1 MAEYKIGAQLFKE
14 MVINAA
20 NYLEL
25 NKQKLNDLNVFP
37 VPDGDTGTNM
47 MMTLHS
53 AAKEVNACDSDKV
66 GMLCRAL
73 SKGALKG
80 ARGNSGVILSQL
92 FRGFEKGIDPETESL
107 TVKELGSA
115 IETGVACA
123 YSAVMKPK
131 EGTILTV
138 AKAMAEESKRQ
149 IAKDCNTLHLID
161 SIIEA
166 GQEMLKKTP
175 DMLPVLKEAGV
186 VDAGGAGLI
195 VIYKGFKMAIDGE
208 EVTSE
213 LDFSLPKK
221 VPASAMQDIS
231 TADIKFGYCTEFFIT
246 NLDKNVTEDTIDKL
260 RDKLLALGDSL
271 VVVGDPELV
280 KVHVHTNDPGKAL
293 QLALRLGQLSK
304 IKIENMREQHSEL
317 SDGAAAGETEAKQQQ
332 PKKPLAVVAVAASD
346 GLGAILKDMQ
356 VDEIVGG
363 GQSMNPSA
371 ADIAEAVNRANSD
384 NIIIL
389 PNNKNIILAAE
400 QARELTEKNV
410 FVIPTKSFPQGLSA
424 AISFEPDKDAE
435 YNTARMADAAKTVKS
450 AEITHAV
457 RDTVM
462 NGENITEGQVLG
474 ILEGNIVVHCDDE
487 FRAITELLDKMVD
500 EDEDSV
506 ISVYYGE
513 AVSEEKAAE
522 LLSLLEEKYDDFDI
536 ELLSGGQP
544 VYNYIISAE

>member
-1 MAEYKIGAQLFKE
+1 MAEYLIGAKLFKE

-20 NYLEL
+20 NYLEQ

-53 AAKEVNACDSDKV
+53 AAKEVNACESEKV
-66 GMLCRAL
+66 GELAKAL

-92 FRGFEKGIDPETESL
+92 FRGFERGIPQDTQ
-107 TVKELGSA
+107 ELGA
-115 IETGVACA
+115 QDLANAVIAGVKCA

-138 AKAMAEESKRQ
+138 AKAMAEE
-149 IAKDCNTLHLID
+149 AKKQTAQGSNLLNLID

-175 DMLPVLKEAGV
+175 EMLPVLKEAGV

-208 EVTSE
+208 EVASE

-221 VPASAMQDIS
+221 APASSMQNIS
-231 TADIKFGYCTEFFIT
+231 TADIKYGYCTEFFIT
-246 NLDKNVTEDTIDKL
+246 DLDEHVTEETIDKL
-260 RDKLLALGDSL
+260 REKLLQLGDSL

-317 SDGAAAGETEAKQQQ
+317 AGGAQEESNAFLG
-332 PKKPLAVVAVAASD
+332 PKKPLGLVAVAASK
-346 GLGAILKDMQ
+346 GLGEIFKDMQ
-356 VDEIVGG
+356 VDENVGG

-371 ADIAEAVNRANSD
+371 EDIAAAVNKVNADSV
-384 NIIIL
+384 IIL

-400 QARELTEKNV
+400 QVKELTDKKI
-410 FVIPTKSFPQGLSA
+410 FVVPTKSFPQGLSA
-424 AISFEPDKDAE
+424 LLLLSPMKQ
-435 YNTARMADAAKTVKS
+435 R
-450 AEITHAV
+450 
-457 RDTVM
+457 
-462 NGENITEGQVLG
+462 NITW
-474 ILEGNIVVHCDDE
+474 
-487 FRAITELLDKMVD
+487 K
-500 EDEDSV
+500 
-506 ISVYYGE
+506 
-513 AVSEEKAAE
+513 K
-522 LLSLLEEKYDDFDI
+522 
-536 ELLSGGQP
+536 
-544 VYNYIISAE
+544 

>member
-1 MAEYKIGAQLFKE
+1 MAEYLIGAKLFKE

-20 NYLEL
+20 NYLEQ

-53 AAKEVNACDSDKV
+53 AAKEVNACESEKV
-66 GMLCRAL
+66 GELAKAL

-92 FRGFEKGIDPETESL
+92 FRGFERGIPQDTQ
-107 TVKELGSA
+107 ELGA
-115 IETGVACA
+115 QDLANAVIAGVKCA

-138 AKAMAEESKRQ
+138 AKAMAEE
-149 IAKDCNTLHLID
+149 AKKQTAQGSNLLNLID

-175 DMLPVLKEAGV
+175 EMLPVLKEAGV

-208 EVTSE
+208 EVASE

-221 VPASAMQDIS
+221 APASSMQNIS
-231 TADIKFGYCTEFFIT
+231 TADIKYGYCTEFFIT
-246 NLDKNVTEDTIDKL
+246 DLDEHVTEETIDKL
-260 RDKLLALGDSL
+260 REKLLQLGDSL

-317 SDGAAAGETEAKQQQ
+317 AGGAQEESNAFLG
-332 PKKPLAVVAVAASD
+332 PKKPLGLVAVAASK
-346 GLGAILKDMQ
+346 GLGEIFKDMQ
-356 VDEIVGG
+356 VDENVGG

-371 ADIAEAVNRANSD
+371 EDIAAAVNKVNADSV
-384 NIIIL
+384 IIL

-400 QARELTEKNV
+400 QVKELTDKKI
-410 FVIPTKSFPQGLSA
+410 FVVPTKSFPQGLSA
-424 AISFEPDKDAE
+424 AIAFEPDETAE
-435 YNTARMADAAKTVKS
+435 YNVEKMKDAAREVKS
-450 AEITHAV
+450 AEITTAV
-457 RDTVM
+457 RDTVL
-462 NGENITEGQVLG
+462 NGENIVKGQYLG
-474 ILEGNIVVHCDDE
+474 ILEGEIVAHLGTVKE
-487 FRAITELLDKMVD
+487 TVTALLNKMVD

-506 ISVYYGE
+506 ISFYYGE
-513 AVSEEKAAE
+513 DVKEEEAE
-522 LLSLLEEKYDDFDI
+522 EICSMTEELYGDFDV
-536 ELLSGGQP
+536 EVLNGGQP
-544 VYNYIISAE
+544 VYNYIISVE

>member
-1 MAEYKIGAQLFKE
+1 MAEYLIGAKLFKE

-20 NYLEL
+20 NYLEQ

-53 AAKEVNACDSDKV
+53 AAKEVNACESEKV
-66 GMLCRAL
+66 GELAKAL

-92 FRGFEKGIDPETESL
+92 FRGFERGIPQDTQ
-107 TVKELGSA
+107 ELGA
-115 IETGVACA
+115 QDLANAVIAGVKCA

-138 AKAMAEESKRQ
+138 AKAMAEE
-149 IAKDCNTLHLID
+149 AKKQTAQGSNLLNLID

-175 DMLPVLKEAGV
+175 EMLPVLKEAGV

-208 EVTSE
+208 EVASE

-221 VPASAMQDIS
+221 APASSMQNIS
-231 TADIKFGYCTEFFIT
+231 TADIKYGYCTEFFIT
-246 NLDKNVTEDTIDKL
+246 DLDEHVTEETIDKL
-260 RDKLLALGDSL
+260 REKLLQLGDSL

-317 SDGAAAGETEAKQQQ
+317 AGGAQEESNAFLG
-332 PKKPLAVVAVAASD
+332 PKKPLGLVAVAASK
-346 GLGAILKDMQ
+346 GLGEIFKDMQ
-356 VDEIVGG
+356 VDENVGG

-371 ADIAEAVNRANSD
+371 EDIAAAVNKVNADSV
-384 NIIIL
+384 IIL

-400 QARELTEKNV
+400 QVKELTDKKI
-410 FVIPTKSFPQGLSA
+410 FVVPTKSFPQGLSA
-424 AISFEPDKDAE
+424 AIAFEPDETAE
-435 YNTARMADAAKTVKS
+435 YNVEKMKDAAREVKS
-450 AEITHAV
+450 AEITTAV
-457 RDTVM
+457 RDTVL
-462 NGENITEGQVLG
+462 NGENIVKGQYLG
-474 ILEGNIVVHCDDE
+474 ILEGEIVAHLGTVKE
-487 FRAITELLDKMVD
+487 TVTALLNKMVD

-506 ISVYYGE
+506 ISFYYGE
-513 AVSEEKAAE
+513 DVKEEEAE
-522 LLSLLEEKYDDFDI
+522 ELCSMTEELYGDFDV
-536 ELLSGGQP
+536 EVLNGGQP
-544 VYNYIISAE
+544 VYNYIISVE

>member
-1 MAEYKIGAQLFKE
+1 MAEYLIGAKLFKE

-20 NYLEL
+20 NYLEQ

-53 AAKEVNACDSDKV
+53 AAKEVNACESEKV
-66 GMLCRAL
+66 GELAKAL

-92 FRGFEKGIDPETESL
+92 FRGFERGIPQDTQ
-107 TVKELGSA
+107 ELGA
-115 IETGVACA
+115 QDLANAVVAGVKCA

-138 AKAMAEESKRQ
+138 AKAMAEE
-149 IAKDCNTLHLID
+149 AKKQTAQGSNLLNLID

-175 DMLPVLKEAGV
+175 EMLPVLKEAGV

-208 EVTSE
+208 EVASE

-221 VPASAMQDIS
+221 APASSMQNIS
-231 TADIKFGYCTEFFIT
+231 TADIKYGYCTEFFIT
-246 NLDKNVTEDTIDKL
+246 DLDEHVTEETIDKL
-260 RDKLLALGDSL
+260 REKLLQLGDSL

-317 SDGAAAGETEAKQQQ
+317 AGGAQEESNAFLG
-332 PKKPLAVVAVAASD
+332 PKKPLGLVAVAASE
-346 GLGAILKDMQ
+346 GLGEIFKDMQ
-356 VDEIVGG
+356 VDENVGG

-371 ADIAEAVNRANSD
+371 EDIAAAVNKVNADSV
-384 NIIIL
+384 IIL

-400 QARELTEKNV
+400 QVKELTDKKI
-410 FVIPTKSFPQGLSA
+410 FVVPTKSFPQGLSA
-424 AISFEPDKDAE
+424 AIAFEPDETAE
-435 YNTARMADAAKTVKS
+435 YNVEKMKDAAREVKS
-450 AEITHAV
+450 AEITTAV
-457 RDTVM
+457 RDTVL
-462 NGENITEGQVLG
+462 NGENIVKGQYLG
-474 ILEGNIVVHCDDE
+474 ILEGEIVAHLGTVKE
-487 FRAITELLDKMVD
+487 TVTALLNKMVD

-506 ISVYYGE
+506 ISFYYGE
-513 AVSEEKAAE
+513 DVKEEEAE
-522 LLSLLEEKYDDFDI
+522 EICSMTEELYGDFDV
-536 ELLSGGQP
+536 EVLNGGQP
-544 VYNYIISAE
+544 VYNYIISVE